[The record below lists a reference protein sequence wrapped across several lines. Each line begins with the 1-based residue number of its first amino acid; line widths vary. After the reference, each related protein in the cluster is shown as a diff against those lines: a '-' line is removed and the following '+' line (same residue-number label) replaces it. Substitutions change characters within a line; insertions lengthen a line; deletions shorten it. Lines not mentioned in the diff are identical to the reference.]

1 MTPGENAV
9 PDIYALTLQVM
20 NLEIPFQV
28 TIEAGEEE
36 EEEEEE
42 IVEPEVDPE
51 I

>member
-9 PDIYALTLQVM
+9 PDIYSLTLQVM

-28 TIEAGEEE
+28 TIEVGE